1 MTIQEQIKIFS
12 EGRRTIQDID
22 EQIVELLNIRFF
34 YCKNIMKLKRA
45 NGKPLFDPEVEA
57 QKIKTL
63 SLCSD
68 YKGMVEAIWPVIMC
82 YARTLE

>member
-1 MTIQEQIKIFS
+1 MTIQEQIEILS
-12 EGRRTIQDID
+12 QGRRAIQEID

-34 YCKNIMKLKRA
+34 HCRNIMKLKRA

-82 YARTLE
+82 YAKTLE

>member
-1 MTIQEQIKIFS
+1 MTIQEQIEILSKDRK
-12 EGRRTIQDID
+12 EIQEID
-22 EQIVELLNIRFF
+22 EQIVELLNARFS
-34 YCKNIMKLKRA
+34 YCEDIMKLKRA
-45 NGKPLFDPEVEA
+45 NGKSLFSPEIET

-68 YKGMVEAIWPVIMC
+68 YEGMVEAIWPVIMC